1 MTSELQ
7 ISLKGLKFWAFHGL
21 YEEEKI
27 LGNWFFVDLEVEIKS
42 ETISNI
48 SQTVDY
54 GQLFEIIKQEMAI
67 TCELLETLSEKILNK
82 IMQYD
87 SIKRVEISIQKQ
99 RPNVGIIQGN
109 SAIKGIRYKVTVS

>member
-1 MTSELQ
+1 MGASELV

-54 GQLFEIIKQEMAI
+54 GQLFEIIKNEMSI
-67 TCELLETLSEKILNK
+67 PCELLETLSEKILQK
-82 IMQYD
+82 IIQFD

-109 SAIKGIRYKVTVS
+109 SAIKGIRYKV